1 MKQRIPESVSVRKS
15 CAYFKFLV
23 FCGHGLGFFLP
34 NRSWPDINNIE
45 PTWKR
50 LQVPLLK
57 FLRSAPVI
65 FTDAAGGKWLDI
77 GEAIFDRLHKDD
89 ARELLRQV
97 LFQARQ
103 NVATVPDHVI
113 QCITWR
119 TPDIHT
125 PTISEVDP
133 CFVRLVLKNTPSCY
147 RTLGR
152 MEKLSLLKF
161 ALKDGKFSQ
170 LLGLELLPLSDG
182 TFASFRNSDNFAI
195 YMSLPEHPAE
205 LLPGL
210 QHRLLTQDVDSGILR
225 KLQEVA
231 EEGISLI

>member
-1 MKQRIPESVSVRKS
+1 MWSWPWV
-15 CAYFKFLV
+15 
-23 FCGHGLGFFLP
+23 FFLP
-34 NRSWPDINNIE
+34 NRAWPDITNIE

-57 FLRSAPVI
+57 FLCSAPVI
-65 FTDAAGGKWLDI
+65 FTEAVGGKWLDI
-77 GEAIFDRLHKDD
+77 GEAIFDRLHEDD
-89 ARELLRQV
+89 SRELLRQV

-113 QCITWR
+113 QCITR
-119 TPDIHT
+119 HT

-147 RTLGR
+147 KALGR
-152 MEKLSLLKF
+152 MEKLCLLKF
-161 ALKDGKFSQ
+161 ALKDGMFSQ
-170 LLGLELLPLSDG
+170 LLDLELLPLSDG
-182 TFASFRNSDNFAI
+182 TFTSFQNSDKFSI

-210 QHRLLTQDVDSGILR
+210 RHRLLAQDVDSGILR
-225 KLQEVA
+225 KLHEVA
-231 EEGISLI
+231 GEGISLM